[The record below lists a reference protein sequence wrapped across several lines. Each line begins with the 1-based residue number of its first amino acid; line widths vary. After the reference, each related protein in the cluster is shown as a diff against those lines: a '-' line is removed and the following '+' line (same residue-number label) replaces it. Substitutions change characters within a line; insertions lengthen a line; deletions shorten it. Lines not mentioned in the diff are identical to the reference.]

1 MNVEMGIGVS
11 GYYEVDV
18 IRNKGLA
25 GEYTEYCG
33 RSDNLILDGFFGRWQ
48 AGVIQPSAWRFF
60 VGSGSALPLVTDN
73 QLQTQIGSAS
83 NVSTN
88 INNPN
93 VKVGSDYFCSNT
105 GTAEWAL
112 GAIVGNISEIG
123 VNLMNTTTNNT
134 LDSRA
139 LIVDGLGNP
148 TTITVTA
155 QDQLV
160 VRYTLRLKIPAA
172 PHISVVNFEG
182 VPTTCTL
189 ESLGVLDSGRWNTSL
204 ILSRF
209 FPRVECYISGSQTVI
224 GNPEST
230 AFFGTYSPFTWTTP
244 SSVSVNG
251 IRRKVNFLSNQ
262 GNQIAPAGIRYLAI
276 PVASNQTWFY
286 QGIHF
291 DPPLMKNNQ
300 KTLVLDFDYT
310 LTRG

>member
-33 RSDNLILDGFFGRWQ
+33 RSDNLILNGFFGRWQ
-48 AGVIQPSAWRFF
+48 AGTIRQSAWRFF
-60 VGSGSALPLVTDN
+60 VGSGSAPPSVTDN

-83 NVSTN
+83 NSSTN
-88 INNPN
+88 VNNPN

-123 VNLMNTTTNNT
+123 VNMRNDTANNT

-160 VRYTLRLKIPAA
+160 VRYTLRFKIPTA

-189 ESLGVLDSGRWNTSL
+189 ESLGVLNSNHWNMSL
-204 ILSRF
+204 IVDRF
-209 FPRVECYISGSQTVI
+209 IPRTECSISGSQTVI
-224 GNPEST
+224 GDPEST
-230 AFFGTYSPFTWTTP
+230 TVSGVSSNFTGSSPTI
-244 SSVSVNG
+244 VSTNG
-251 IRRKVNFLSNQ
+251 IRRRVNFLSSQ
-262 GNQIAPAGIRYLAI
+262 GNQIAPAGIRYLVI
-276 PVASNQTWFY
+276 PVALSTTFFY

-310 LTRG
+310 LTRA